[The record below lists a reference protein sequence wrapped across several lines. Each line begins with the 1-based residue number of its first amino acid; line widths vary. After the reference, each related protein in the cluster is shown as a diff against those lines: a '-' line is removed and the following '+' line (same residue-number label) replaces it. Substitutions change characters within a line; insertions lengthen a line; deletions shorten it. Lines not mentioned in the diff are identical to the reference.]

1 LRRFAPLA
9 WWGNVVVIHD
19 AAALRHPEWYARSYV
34 AWQRAGLPTIARSAV
49 RVISPSSFSRDEVV
63 ELLRERPLRAGEVA
77 ERLGVSRPAMS
88 NHLRALRS
96 SGLVDVEL
104 SEEDGRARR
113 YRLRGERFRE
123 LQGWLLEVEGH
134 WVAQLES
141 FRDHAERGREGS
153 P

>member
-1 LRRFAPLA
+1 MTF
-9 WWGNVVVIHD
+9 
-19 AAALRHPEWYARSYV
+19 AALAD
-34 AWQRAGLPTIARSAV
+34 PTR
-49 RVISPSSFSRDEVV
+49 RRVV

-113 YRLRGERFRE
+113 YRLRADRFRE
-123 LQGWLLEVEGH
+123 LQAWLLEVEGH
-134 WVAQLES
+134 WATQLES

-153 P
+153 S